1 MLQKL
6 KNHIWKGASNFFAI
20 VNVVTLIVT
29 STFVANMFPLNL
41 SHPQSINIIVETQ
54 QNNNWKVTGLLE

>member
-6 KNHIWKGASNFFAI
+6 KNHIWKGASKISAI

-29 STFVANMFPLNL
+29 STFVANMSPLNSNPTFNL
-41 SHPQSINIIVETQ
+41 SIQLLKHNKTIIE
-54 QNNNWKVTGLLE
+54 N